1 MILFSILLIALTTF
15 FSRKRASRIKEEIKR
30 WKEIKELEED
40 YDVYV
45 SDEYAYHIADAK
57 LQMHQIQDLGIA
69 NLDQGFGKV
78 RKSGSVAQ
86 RRSTQVLN

>member
-1 MILFSILLIALTTF
+1 MILFTLTLIVLSTIL
-15 FSRKRASRIKEEIKR
+15 SRKRGQRIKEEIKR

-69 NLDQGFGKV
+69 NLDQGYGKV
-78 RKSGSVAQ
+78 RKSGTFV
-86 RRSTQVLN
+86 